1 MLWQNRQIPSWSAS
15 SKKHKQMTTDNRK
28 QTTQERIARLI
39 DIARGV
45 TPADVVVRHTNLV
58 NVFDGRIEQDVD
70 IALAGSQ
77 IAGIGHYDGV
87 TVFDAA
93 GAYAAPSLIDAHM
106 HIESSMVVPGEFA
119 KVALVC
125 GTGAVIADPHEIAN
139 VAGARGIR
147 FMLQAT
153 RNSPLDFYF
162 MLPSCVPATN
172 LESNGETLDAERLSE
187 LRHNPHVLGL
197 AEFMNY
203 PGILFKDP
211 AVLAK
216 LAAFDEQLIDGHAPF
231 LTGNDLE
238 AYAAVGIS
246 TDHEC
251 TTVDE
256 AREKLARGMWIMMRE
271 GSVTRDVKALIPLL
285 TKENMHRVMLATDD
299 RHPSDLVAEGHINY
313 AVNLLLEAGID
324 LPTAIRLA
332 SLNPAT
338 HYNLMR
344 KGAIAPGYW
353 ADFILFS
360 DPRHVQP
367 FMTFAKGEPVA
378 RDGVY
383 TGLDDEHPTRSYGI
397 KNSINIAT
405 PTYDSL
411 RVKAEPGRQLRV
423 LQLIP
428 HQVVTDERRVEP
440 TVDSNGL
447 VVSNTGNDVLKIAVF
462 ERHHA
467 TGRVGVAFISGFHM
481 QHGAFASS
489 ISHDS
494 HNIVVCGVT
503 DRDMLLAVQQVAF
516 IGGGIAVTRDGQV
529 AGSLPLPYGG
539 LMSDLSV
546 PEVAARLDDLGTIM
560 RESTGCPLD
569 DPFMTLAFMA
579 LPVIPKL
586 KVTDFG
592 LIDVEK
598 FQVVSLFI

>member
-1 MLWQNRQIPSWSAS
+1 MNNRIE
-15 SKKHKQMTTDNRK
+15 TTR
-28 QTTQERIARLI
+28 ERVARLI
-39 DIARGV
+39 DIARG
-45 TPADVVVRHTNLV
+45 TIPADVVVKHVRLV
-58 NVFDGRIEQDVD
+58 NVFDGKIEQDVD
-70 IALAGSQ
+70 IALAGGQ
-77 IAGIGHYDGV
+77 IAGIGQYDGS
-87 TVFDAA
+87 TVIDAR
-93 GAYAAPSLIDAHM
+93 GAYAAPSFVDAHM

-139 VAGARGIR
+139 VAGVRGIR
-147 FMLQAT
+147 FMLEAT
-153 RNSPLDFYF
+153 RTSPLDFYF

-187 LRHNPHVLGL
+187 LRHNPRVLGL

-203 PGILFKDP
+203 PGVLFKDQS
-211 AVLAK
+211 VLAK

-231 LTGNDLE
+231 LTGADLE
-238 AYAAVGIS
+238 AYVAVGIS

-251 TTVDE
+251 TTADE

-271 GSVTRDVKALIPLL
+271 GSVTRDVKALTPLL
-285 TKENMHRVMLATDD
+285 TRENMHRIMLATDD
-299 RHPSDLVAEGHINY
+299 RHPSDLVSEGHINY
-313 AVNLLLEAGID
+313 AVNLLLDAGID
-324 LPTAIRLA
+324 LPTAVRL
-332 SLNPAT
+332 STLNPAT
-338 HYNLMR
+338 HYNLAR

-360 DPRHVQP
+360 DPGHIQP
-367 FMTFAKGEPVA
+367 FCTFAKGEIVA
-378 RDGVY
+378 RDGAY
-383 TGLDDEHPTRSYGI
+383 IGADDGLPKRSYGI

-405 PTYDSL
+405 PTYESL
-411 RVKAEPGRQLRV
+411 RVKAEPGKQLRV

-428 HQVVTDERRVEP
+428 HQVVTGERRVEP
-440 TVDSNGL
+440 TLDSNGCVL
-447 VVSNTGNDVLKIAVF
+447 SDTQKDVLKVAVF

-481 QHGAFASS
+481 EHGAVASS
-489 ISHDS
+489 IGHDS
-494 HNIVVCGVT
+494 HNIIVCGAT

-516 IGGGIAVTRDGQV
+516 IGGGIVVTAGGQV

-546 PEVAARLDDLGTIM
+546 AEVAARLDDLGKVM
-560 RESTGCPLD
+560 RDVTGCPLD

>member
-1 MLWQNRQIPSWSAS
+1 MNSR
-15 SKKHKQMTTDNRK
+15 D
-28 QTTQERIARLI
+28 QTTRERISRLI
-39 DIARGV
+39 DIARGTV
-45 TPADVVVRHTNLV
+45 PADVVVKHVGLV
-58 NVFDGRIEQDVD
+58 NVFDGRIEEDVD
-70 IALAGSQ
+70 LALAGSQ
-77 IAGIGHYDGV
+77 IAGIGRYDGR
-87 TVFDAA
+87 TIIDAR
-93 GAYAAPSLIDAHM
+93 GAYAAPSFIDGHM

-119 KVALVC
+119 KVALIC

-139 VAGARGIR
+139 VAGTRGIR
-147 FMLQAT
+147 FMLEAT

-187 LRHNPHVLGL
+187 LRHNPRVLGL

-203 PGILFKDP
+203 PGILHKDT

-231 LTGNDLE
+231 LTGADLE

-251 TTVDE
+251 TTADE

-271 GSVTRDVKALIPLL
+271 GSVTRDVKSLIPLL
-285 TKENMHRVMLATDD
+285 TKENLHRVMLSTDD
-299 RHPSDLVAEGHINY
+299 RHPSDLVSEGHINY
-313 AVNLLLEAGID
+313 AVNLLLDAGID
-324 LPTAIRLA
+324 LPTAVRLG

-338 HYNLMR
+338 HYDLPR

-360 DPRHVQP
+360 DPTHVEP
-367 FMTFAKGEPVA
+367 FSTFAKGELVA
-378 RDGVY
+378 TNGTYV
-383 TGLDDEHPTRSYGI
+383 GLDDGRPKRSYGI

-405 PTYDSL
+405 PTYEAL
-411 RVKAEPGRQLRV
+411 RVKAELGKQLRV
-423 LQLIP
+423 LQLVP
-428 HQVVTDERRVEP
+428 HQVVTRELRVEP
-440 TVDSNGL
+440 VLDKNGL
-447 VVSNTGNDVLKIAVF
+447 VMSDTEKDVLKIAVF

-467 TGRVGVAFISGFHM
+467 TGRVGVAFINGFHM
-481 QHGAFASS
+481 KQGAVASS
-489 ISHDS
+489 IGHDS
-494 HNIVVCGVT
+494 HNIIVCGVT

-516 IGGGIAVTRDGQV
+516 IGGGIVVTRNGQV
-529 AGSLPLPYGG
+529 VGTLPLPYGG

-546 PEVAARLDDLGTIM
+546 PEVATRLDDLGTAM
-560 RESTGCPLD
+560 RDATGCPLD

>member
-1 MLWQNRQIPSWSAS
+1 MNNR
-15 SKKHKQMTTDNRK
+15 N

-39 DIARGV
+39 DIARG
-45 TPADVVVRHTNLV
+45 TIPADVVVRHANLV
-58 NVFDGRIEQDVD
+58 NVFDGNIEENVD

-77 IAGIGHYDGV
+77 IAGIGRYDGV
-87 TVFDAA
+87 TVIDAG
-93 GAYAAPSLIDAHM
+93 GAYAAPSFVDAHM
-106 HIESSMVVPGEFA
+106 HIESAMVVPGEFA
-119 KVALVC
+119 KVALIC
-125 GTGAVIADPHEIAN
+125 GTGAVVADPHEIAN
-139 VAGARGIR
+139 VAGVRGIR
-147 FMLQAT
+147 FMLETT

-172 LESNGETLDAERLSE
+172 LESNGETLDVERLSE
-187 LRHNPHVLGL
+187 LRHNPRVLGL

-203 PGILFKDP
+203 PGILSKDP
-211 AVLAK
+211 SVLAK
-216 LAAFDEQLIDGHAPF
+216 LAAFDEQLIDGHSPF
-231 LTGNDLE
+231 LTGTDLE

-299 RHPSDLVAEGHINY
+299 RHPSDLVSEGHINY
-313 AVNLLLEAGID
+313 AVNLLLEGGID
-324 LPTAIRLA
+324 LPTAVRLG

-338 HYNLMR
+338 HYNLTR

-367 FMTFAKGEPVA
+367 FSTFAKGEIVA
-378 RDGVY
+378 RDGAYV
-383 TGLDDEHPTRSYGI
+383 GLDEGHPKRSYGI

-405 PTYDSL
+405 PTYEGL
-411 RVKAEPGRQLRV
+411 RVKAEPGKQLRV

-428 HQVVTDERRVEP
+428 HQVVTGERRVEP
-440 TVDSNGL
+440 TVDKNGY
-447 VVSNTGNDVLKIAVF
+447 VVSDTNKDVLKVAVF

-481 QHGAFASS
+481 VHGAVASS
-489 ISHDS
+489 IGHDS
-494 HNIVVCGVT
+494 HNIIVCGVT

-516 IGGGIAVTRDGQV
+516 IGGGIVVTSNGQV

-546 PEVAARLDDLGTIM
+546 TEVATRLDDLGKVM
-560 RESTGCPLD
+560 RDATGCPLD

-592 LIDVEK
+592 LIDVDK